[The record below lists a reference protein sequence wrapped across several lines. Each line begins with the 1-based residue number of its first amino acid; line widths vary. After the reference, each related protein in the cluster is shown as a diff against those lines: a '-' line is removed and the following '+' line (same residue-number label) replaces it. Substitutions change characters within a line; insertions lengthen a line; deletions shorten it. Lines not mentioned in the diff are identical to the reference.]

1 MNFRILAA
9 CAALAAL
16 APSASLA
23 DPAPAPPAET
33 VIAFHNDL
41 PNKYRLTHMR
51 LVVDGT
57 LRYDGPGFG
66 RAYLPP
72 GKHLV
77 ELVADY
83 QMHSVLLTYLDGYH
97 VEVRSSHVVQSGPAQ
112 QRVVVARAI
121 RHGGVTTP
129 LSRSAAIAWVDR

>member
-1 MNFRILAA
+1 MNSRILAA
-9 CAALAAL
+9 CAALFAL

-23 DPAPAPPAET
+23 DSAAAPRQET
-33 VIAFHNDL
+33 VLAFHNEL
-41 PNKYRLTHMR
+41 PSKYRLTRMC

-66 RAYLPP
+66 LAYIPP
-72 GKHLV
+72 GQHVV

-83 QMHSVLLTYLDGYH
+83 QMHGRVLTYLDGYH
-97 VEVRSSHVVQSGPAQ
+97 VEVRSAHMVRPTRHVVD
-112 QRVVVARAI
+112 ARAV

-129 LSRSAAIAWVDR
+129 LERSAAIAWVDR